1 VSKDRVR
8 DDRRGKSRPGGNGGR
23 PDKESRDPGS
33 EELLADIAAEAE
45 GRKSEVLARAQ
56 QEVEDIR
63 AETDAQIRKLEEEA
77 EGELKRR
84 IVSERERLLGQLR
97 LEERRSFAEAKRGL
111 LNNVFD
117 EAGRRIATGMTSERY
132 RAAFGRLIRQALAE
146 AGEGAVLAVSAFERD
161 LAKGLVVE
169 LDLDC
174 RVQADELPAGT
185 VLICSADGLRR
196 VENGLERRLAR
207 ARSELEEEVARL
219 LWGTTTT

>member
-1 VSKDRVR
+1 VSEGRVR
-8 DDRRGKSRPGGNGGR
+8 DDRRGKSRPGRNDGT
-23 PDKESRDPGS
+23 PDEESRDPGS

-45 GRKSEVLARAQ
+45 GRKSEILARAQ
-56 QEVEDIR
+56 REVEEIR

-77 EGELKRR
+77 GEELKRR
-84 IVSERERLLGQLR
+84 IASERERLLGQLR

-111 LNNVFD
+111 LENIFE
-117 EAGRRIATGMTSERY
+117 EAGRRIATGTRSKRY
-132 RAAFGRLIRQALAE
+132 PAAFGRLIRQAVAE
-146 AGEGAVLAVSAFERD
+146 AGEDAVLAVSPAERD
-161 LAKGLVVE
+161 LARGLVEE
-169 LDLDC
+169 LGLDC

-185 VLICSADGLRR
+185 VRVCSADGLRR